1 MESVMA
7 DQINKTIRQV
17 MTRETSRSYLP
28 LYNSV
33 HLETLGTFQKRT
45 RNQKKSK
52 QPLTFEI
59 L

>member
-1 MESVMA
+1 MA

-17 MTRETSRSYLP
+17 MKRETSRSYLP
-28 LYNSV
+28 LYNSI